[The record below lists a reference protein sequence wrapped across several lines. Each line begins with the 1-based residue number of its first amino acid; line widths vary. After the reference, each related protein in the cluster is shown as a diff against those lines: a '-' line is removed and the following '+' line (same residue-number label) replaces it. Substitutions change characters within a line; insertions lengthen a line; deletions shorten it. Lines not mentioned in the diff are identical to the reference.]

1 MKLSDKLT
9 IHKPN
14 ISSREFFSLNE
25 GIKCVHY
32 GDIYKNYSGKTV
44 LSSRIINSFI
54 NDVSPDRLLR
64 CDSIIVPDVTETV
77 SDWGHFTYIQY
88 DGTPYF
94 NGTHAIA
101 LTSDS
106 TDELRYLFRYLASD
120 TNRKRLQSLLN
131 GSTVFQISVK
141 DFNGFLLDNYHES
154 QEVQRHI
161 VDILGTLD
169 DRIENCNNQIQKLNS
184 LIALLFNSFNAK
196 DCKKDYL
203 KNLCSVIT
211 KGTTPTTINKDFV
224 KSGIP
229 FIKVES
235 LTENHQV
242 DDSKLAY
249 IDEETNEL
257 LQRSKIRYKDC
268 LVSIAGT
275 IGRFALLPAHI
286 GNANTNQAIAIL
298 RAKDIAPEYLY
309 AIFLS
314 GICNEQ
320 IKAKTVQAVQ
330 ANLSLSVIGSL
341 EVPIIMDQTFLT
353 QLYQSYEL
361 IEHLLNTSRTLRKL
375 KEIYLKKFFG

>member
-1 MKLSDKLT
+1 M
-9 IHKPN
+9 
-14 ISSREFFSLNE
+14 
-25 GIKCVHY
+25 
-32 GDIYKNYSGKTV
+32 
-44 LSSRIINSFI
+44 
-54 NDVSPDRLLR
+54 
-64 CDSIIVPDVTETV
+64 
-77 SDWGHFTYIQY
+77 
-88 DGTPYF
+88 
-94 NGTHAIA
+94 
-101 LTSDS
+101 
-106 TDELRYLFRYLASD
+106 
-120 TNRKRLQSLLN
+120 
-131 GSTVFQISVK
+131 
-141 DFNGFLLDNYHES
+141 
-154 QEVQRHI
+154 
-161 VDILGTLD
+161 D